1 VLFCGNYRRY
11 AKVGVQYLTPKEAA
25 HQMKVDRKTVYNWIK
40 SGVLKGERRG
50 KLWFVR
56 EAEVLRV
63 RRGEANAK

>member
-1 VLFCGNYRRY
+1 M
-11 AKVGVQYLTPKEAA
+11 GVQYLTPKEAA

-56 EAEVLRV
+56 ESEVLKV
-63 RRGEANAK
+63 KKG